1 MARALVWHSS
11 FASLTGYSGSSLA
24 YVLGLAGRGYA
35 VRPLYLYGADHDELL
50 AAGRLDE
57 RIRAL
62 QRAPLRL
69 DVPQVVY
76 APGDRF
82 GKNSGAWRI
91 GFTMHE
97 ADRLPAAWV
106 EQAQQMDEIWVP
118 TAWGAAVMRDSGITR
133 PITVVPLGIDS
144 ARFAGAAT
152 PRHDG
157 RVVFVSV
164 FEWGLRKGW
173 DVLLDAWAAAFRAD
187 DPVQLVLKID
197 HRTPLGDPLRSIAE
211 RLPTGAAPV
220 GVIYNRALSPAQLTA
235 LYRGADCFV
244 LPTRGEGW
252 GMPILEAMACGIPA
266 ISTDWG
272 GATAFFDAQ
281 CGYPIPLRALV
292 PADAGGHYLRGARWA
307 EPDGAALVEL
317 LRRAAGDHAERRRLG
332 LAAARRA
339 AEWTWERAV
348 DVLAARLQA
357 LA

>member
-1 MARALVWHSS
+1 MAHALVWHSS

-24 YVLGLAGRGYA
+24 YVLGLAQRGYA
-35 VRPLYLYGADHDELL
+35 VRPLYLYGTDHDELL
-50 AAGRLDE
+50 AAGRIDE

-62 QRAPLRL
+62 QAAPLRL
-69 DVPQVVY
+69 DVPQIVY

-82 GKNSGAWRI
+82 CKNSGAWRI

-97 ADRLPAAWV
+97 ADRLPASWV
-106 EQAQQMDEIWVP
+106 EQAQQMDEVWVP
-118 TAWGAAVMRDSGITR
+118 TAWGAAVMRDSGITC
-133 PITVVPLGIDS
+133 PISVIPLGVDL
-144 ARFAGAAT
+144 ARFAGAAP
-152 PRHDG
+152 PRRDE

-173 DVLLDAWAAAFRAD
+173 DVLLDAWAAAFHAD

-197 HRTPLGDPLRSIAE
+197 HRTPHGDPLRSIAE
-211 RLPTGAAPV
+211 RLPAGAAPV
-220 GVIYNRALSPAQLTA
+220 GVIYNRALGPAQLAA

-272 GATAFFDAQ
+272 GATAFFDAS

-292 PADAGGHYLRGARWA
+292 PADAGGYVLRGARWA
-307 EPDGAALVEL
+307 EPDGDALVAL
-317 LRRAAGDHAERRRLG
+317 LRRAASDHAERRRLG
-332 LAAARRA
+332 AAAARRA
-339 AEWTWERAV
+339 AEWTWERAI

-357 LA
+357 LT